1 MDIAEADIQ
10 ERIKTPLGGDLV
22 FLEGIAKVWL
32 SQWGS
37 INPSCGSL
45 FSWVTSSRD
54 NEPRLWSQLIHSSR
68 CLGPDIKWPGSSTSN
83 SSVSFMALNS
93 PLIQSEVGNTLFLL
107 HCW

>member
-10 ERIKTPLGGDLV
+10 ERIKYPIGGDLV

-45 FSWVTSSRD
+45 FS
-54 NEPRLWSQLIHSSR
+54 
-68 CLGPDIKWPGSSTSN
+68 
-83 SSVSFMALNS
+83 
-93 PLIQSEVGNTLFLL
+93 
-107 HCW
+107 